1 MCVLSTSNPQE
12 ECALPSGGD
21 LFVSI
26 LESCVCVLSTSN
38 PQKECALPSGG
49 DLFVSILEGFLC
61 VCTEYFKS
69 SGGLCTTLRR
79 PVC

>member
-1 MCVLSTSNPQE
+1 MCVLSTSHPQE
-12 ECALPSGGD
+12 ECACL
-21 LFVSI
+21 L
-26 LESCVCVLSTSN
+26 
-38 PQKECALPSGG
+38 LPSGG

-79 PVC
+79 SVC

>member
-1 MCVLSTSNPQE
+1 MCVLSTSHPQE
-12 ECALPSGGD
+12 
-21 LFVSI
+21 
-26 LESCVCVLSTSN
+26 
-38 PQKECALPSGG
+38 ECALPSGG